1 MELKT
6 AIEILEYHQ
15 EWRLGKRED
24 MIHEPKKLTEALD
37 IVLSEVKKFRLGA
50 VSGCLYAF
58 LYNSCIHE
66 SSWATVSLHYSKEG
80 AEKAMQEHKQKAL
93 DEFNEMY
100 ANDNEFDFK
109 FGEHEDWCVEPVE
122 VLP

>member
-1 MELKT
+1 M
-6 AIEILEYHQ
+6 LENENMNKAETPQ
-15 EWRLGKRED
+15 LN
-24 MIHEPKKLTEALD
+24 I
-37 IVLSEVKKFRLGA
+37 GA

-66 SSWATVSLHYSKEG
+66 SGWVTVSLHYSKEG
-80 AEKAMQEHKQKAL
+80 AEKAMQEHKQKEL

-100 ANDNEFDFK
+100 ADDNDFDFK
-109 FGEHEDWCVEPVE
+109 FGEHEDWCIDTVE

>member
-1 MELKT
+1 MNIKEQNLN
-6 AIEILEYHQ
+6 E
-15 EWRLGKRED
+15 
-24 MIHEPKKLTEALD
+24 
-37 IVLSEVKKFRLGA
+37 SEKPQLNISA
-50 VSGCLYAF
+50 VSSCLYAF

-100 ANDNEFDFK
+100 ADDNEFDIK
-109 FGEHEDWCVEPVE
+109 FGAHEDWCVEPVE

>member
-1 MELKT
+1 MKTELTIISDDLNHGIIDEKEART
-6 AIEILEYHQ
+6 LLLSL
-15 EWRLGKRED
+15 LG
-24 MIHEPKKLTEALD
+24 
-37 IVLSEVKKFRLGA
+37 VGG
-50 VSGCLYAF
+50 SGCLYAF

-109 FGEHEDWCVEPVE
+109 FGEHEDWRVEPVE

>member
-1 MELKT
+1 MKKEHFDFLKT
-6 AIEILEYHQ
+6 NNETAQLGIGAI
-15 EWRLGKRED
+15 
-24 MIHEPKKLTEALD
+24 
-37 IVLSEVKKFRLGA
+37 
-50 VSGCLYAF
+50 SGCLYAF
-58 LYNSCIHE
+58 LYNSCVHE

-109 FGEHEDWCVEPVE
+109 FGEHEDWRVEPVE